1 MSSIGDTVVSQSIQ
15 TTDEIHANK
24 LIMSRYA
31 LTSGTATNKD
41 GNREGQLFFNLLV
54 SGTPDNGSDG
64 FYLWEGSTM
73 DHLNQAAQ
81 SGGGA

>member
-15 TTDEIHANK
+15 TTHEIHANK

-31 LTSGTATNKD
+31 LDSGTATNKN

-54 SGTPDNGSDG
+54 SGTPDNNSDG
-64 FYLWEGSTM
+64 FYMWEGSTM
-73 DHLNQAAQ
+73 DHLNKGTAA
-81 SGGGA
+81 GGA